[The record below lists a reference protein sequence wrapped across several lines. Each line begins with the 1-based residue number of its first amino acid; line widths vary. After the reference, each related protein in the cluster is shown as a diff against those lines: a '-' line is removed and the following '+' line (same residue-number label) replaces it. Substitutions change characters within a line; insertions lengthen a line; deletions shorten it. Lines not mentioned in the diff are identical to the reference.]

1 MKPLGSGRRLQRN
14 CSAQRRV
21 RAAPVVRENEQY
33 LPYLQQQFEDAGGV
47 NQARQGW
54 DVLRWEL
61 EFVRLFNLLHFNARD
76 FDVDGA
82 LKGLRGSDPRRF
94 PNQPS

>member
-1 MKPLGSGRRLQRN
+1 
-14 CSAQRRV
+14 V

-33 LPYLQQQFEDAGGV
+33 LPYLQQQFEDAGRV

-82 LKGLRGSDPRRF
+82 LKGFGVLIRDDSPISRARSGPPVASGWA
-94 PNQPS
+94 